1 MIRNRRKRKLGYQVH
16 IECQGKKGPE
26 YVLTEQEIKEA
37 DVVILATDVAIDL
50 ERLLV
55 KKHILVVQN
64 Q

>member
-1 MIRNRRKRKLGYQVH
+1 M
-16 IECQGKKGPE
+16 ECQGQKGPE
-26 YVLTEQEIKEA
+26 YVLTEQKIKET

-50 ERLLV
+50 ERFIG